1 MNLRELKEIESDF
14 LWNVVR
20 EGIVVWGKPEDI
32 ISKEPHPSLKP
43 LVVVSYSVEG
53 LSETEKRRL
62 LRRLY
67 TSKNKLLDKKTDWL
81 GTGTILVSAEKFEDV
96 RELFDKFHP

>member
-1 MNLRELKEIESDF
+1 MESDF
-14 LWNVVR
+14 LWNVVS

-43 LVVVSYSVEG
+43 LVEVSYSIEG
-53 LSETEKRRL
+53 LSEAEKRRL

-67 TSKNKLLDKKTDWL
+67 TSKNKLFDEFHVKYSLKKVWW
-81 GTGTILVSAEKFEDV
+81 
-96 RELFDKFHP
+96 H